1 MTLSRRPRSRFK
13 EINDIVVENRITE
26 TSIILIPSSSVGQ
39 GESKLYRGVS
49 YTTVVMGGGGLTCT
63 AVYAIDR
70 GVTDLIP
77 SRLATLPRVGAFR
90 ALLR

>member
-49 YTTVVMGGGGLTCT
+49 YTTVVMGGGGLPVLRYTQL
-63 AVYAIDR
+63 I
-70 GVTDLIP
+70 GV
-77 SRLATLPRVGAFR
+77 
-90 ALLR
+90 

>member
-49 YTTVVMGGGGLTCT
+49 YTTVVMGGGAYLYCG
-63 AVYAIDR
+63 IR
-70 GVTDLIP
+70 N
-77 SRLATLPRVGAFR
+77 
-90 ALLR
+90 